1 MEKEDTFWRI
11 VKIQNV
17 GIQYNLVEVK
27 DLDLINIIDNKLKV
41 DSRLIE
47 YCFKMD

>member
-1 MEKEDTFWRI
+1 MEKEDNFWRI
-11 VKIQNV
+11 VKIQNG

-27 DLDLINIIDNKLKV
+27 DLDLLNIIDNKLKV